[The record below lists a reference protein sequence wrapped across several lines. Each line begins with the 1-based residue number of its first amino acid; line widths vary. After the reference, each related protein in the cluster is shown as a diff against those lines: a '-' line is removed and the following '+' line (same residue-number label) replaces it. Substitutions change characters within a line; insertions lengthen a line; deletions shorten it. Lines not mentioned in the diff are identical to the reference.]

1 MKTLVSGTS
10 LSMTNV
16 PVVGGASGATI
27 GEGCAGFG
35 AVGLA
40 AEDEAGAAVSGVRA
54 GFGAAI
60 GAGPRVGSSL
70 DGRDMKKS
78 TPPITTNPA
87 ATMTST
93 RFFTTTPAPAGPA
106 SRHFIENPLY
116 SPRTAVYTRSKC
128 IKTCTE
134 CG

>member
-10 LSMTNV
+10 LSMINV
-16 PVVGGASGATI
+16 PVVGGVSGATP
-27 GEGCAGFG
+27 GEGWAGFG
-35 AVGLA
+35 AMGLA
-40 AEDEAGAAVSGVRA
+40 AGADAGAAVSGVRA
-54 GFGAAI
+54 GFGAPV
-60 GAGPRVGSSL
+60 GADPRVGSSF
-70 DGRDMKKS
+70 DGRDRKKS
-78 TPPITTNPA
+78 APPITTNPA

-93 RFFTTTPAPAGPA
+93 RFFTTTPAPAVPA
-106 SRHFIENPLY
+106 SRHFIENLLY